1 MYVVLTR
8 VRDMDKLKYILRDHA
23 NPARDNQPEH
33 ANRTLILTW
42 RKAYG

>member
-8 VRDMDKLKYILRDHA
+8 VRDMDKLKYILRIHA
-23 NPARDNQPEH
+23 YPARDNHLEH
-33 ANRTLILTW
+33 TNRTLILTW